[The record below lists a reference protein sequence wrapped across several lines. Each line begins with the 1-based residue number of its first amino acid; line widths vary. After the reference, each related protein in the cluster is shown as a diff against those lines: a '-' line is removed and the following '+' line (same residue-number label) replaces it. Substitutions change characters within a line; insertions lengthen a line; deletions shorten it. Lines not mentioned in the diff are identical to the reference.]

1 MKERFNFLKMEKTI
15 YFEKIWFQRV
25 TYIFKFEMSGEDI
38 YDNDILQDNN
48 KLSSSSSDTSEAGNT
63 DIGCDF

>member
-1 MKERFNFLKMEKTI
+1 
-15 YFEKIWFQRV
+15 
-25 TYIFKFEMSGEDI
+25 MSGEDI

-48 KLSSSSSDTSEAGNT
+48 KLSSSSSDTSEAGYT

>member
-1 MKERFNFLKMEKTI
+1 MKERFNFLKTEKTI

-38 YDNDILQDNN
+38 CDNDILQDNN

>member
-1 MKERFNFLKMEKTI
+1 
-15 YFEKIWFQRV
+15 
-25 TYIFKFEMSGEDI
+25 MSGEDI